1 MLKAMNNL
9 VNAAATVTL
18 DGRTLT
24 IRYRALAFIRYAE
37 ETDSDLL
44 ADIREIGALGQGI
57 QSGGAGAGKLFA
69 KVRDILWAGLLHEQP
84 EFTRDETARLFGLD
98 DMPTLMPAIVS
109 ALRGSLPEAADNGAR
124 PTKAAAKARRR
135 DGRST
140 DGSGSGP
147 SSATAAASALPSSA
161 T

>member
-1 MLKAMNNL
+1 MNNL
-9 VNAAATVTL
+9 VNAAATVVL

-84 EFTRDETARLFGLD
+84 DTTRDEAARLFGLD
-98 DMPTLMPAIVS
+98 DMPTLMPAILS
-109 ALRGSLPEAADNGAR
+109 ALRGSLPEVTGETR
-124 PTKAAAKARRR
+124 PTKAAKARRH
-135 DGRST
+135 DGRLT